1 MMNPKQ
7 LVKLTN
13 TVGIVSFVLL
23 IYWIFVF
30 ILVQVFNLKIFRQHL
45 SEIFALSITG
55 IIALMAG
62 ALMLNIMFNLT
73 RIAERGSETDSP
85 KKGKKIILLMIF
97 MFPVLAGVLF
107 AGNHLSLQRR
117 EQALQQAGQALVQQ
131 NVRGI
136 QAAAQYRFT
145 PEYIRQ
151 TSDYLKVVEQAN
163 TSFQRAVIIVPDEV
177 DGNRVYLRIASD
189 SGASDAVKN
198 VASEAASPLD
208 KRNFLYRAE
217 TFEHDYLRN
226 TFAQHLTQPY
236 FAQREN
242 NYFLY
247 LPQQHNGKTT
257 AILLL
262 TDYYPY
268 GKFGS

>member
-23 IYWIFVF
+23 IYWIFIF

-85 KKGKKIILLMIF
+85 KKGKKIIVLMIL

-189 SGASDAVKN
+189 AVKN
-198 VASEAASPLD
+198 DASEAAPPLD

-217 TFEHDYLRN
+217 TFEHDYLHN

-247 LPQQHNGKTT
+247 LPQQQDGKTT

>member
-62 ALMLNIMFNLT
+62 ALMLNIMF
-73 RIAERGSETDSP
+73 
-85 KKGKKIILLMIF
+85 KKIIVLMIL

-189 SGASDAVKN
+189 SGASDAVKSA
-198 VASEAASPLD
+198 ASEAAPPLD

-217 TFEHDYLRN
+217 TFEHDYLHN
-226 TFAQHLTQPY
+226 TFANHLTQPY

>member
-85 KKGKKIILLMIF
+85 KKSKKIIVLMIL

-177 DGNRVYLRIASD
+177 DGNRVYLRIAYQSSFSMACSRD
-189 SGASDAVKN
+189 
-198 VASEAASPLD
+198 
-208 KRNFLYRAE
+208 
-217 TFEHDYLRN
+217 
-226 TFAQHLTQPY
+226 
-236 FAQREN
+236 
-242 NYFLY
+242 
-247 LPQQHNGKTT
+247 
-257 AILLL
+257 
-262 TDYYPY
+262 
-268 GKFGS
+268 

>member
-85 KKGKKIILLMIF
+85 KKSKKIIVLMIL

-117 EQALQQAGQALVQQ
+117 EQAGQALVQQ

-198 VASEAASPLD
+198 AASEAAPLLD
-208 KRNFLYRAE
+208 KRNFLYRTE
-217 TFEHDYLRN
+217 TFEHDYLHN

-247 LPQQHNGKTT
+247 LPQQQDGKTT

>member
-85 KKGKKIILLMIF
+85 KKSKKIIVLMIL

-145 PEYIRQ
+145 PEY
-151 TSDYLKVVEQAN
+151 LKVVEQAN

-198 VASEAASPLD
+198 VASEAVPPLD

-217 TFEHDYLRN
+217 TFEHDYLHN

-247 LPQQHNGKTT
+247 LPQQQGGKTT

>member
-13 TVGIVSFVLL
+13 IVGIVSFILL

-45 SEIFALSITG
+45 SEIFVLSITG

-145 PEYIRQ
+145 PEYKWWSRQ
-151 TSDYLKVVEQAN
+151 T
-163 TSFQRAVIIVPDEV
+163 
-177 DGNRVYLRIASD
+177 LRFSEPSSSCRTKWTATAFICASH
-189 SGASDAVKN
+189 
-198 VASEAASPLD
+198 
-208 KRNFLYRAE
+208 RI
-217 TFEHDYLRN
+217 
-226 TFAQHLTQPY
+226 
-236 FAQREN
+236 
-242 NYFLY
+242 
-247 LPQQHNGKTT
+247 LPHRM
-257 AILLL
+257 
-262 TDYYPY
+262 P
-268 GKFGS
+268 